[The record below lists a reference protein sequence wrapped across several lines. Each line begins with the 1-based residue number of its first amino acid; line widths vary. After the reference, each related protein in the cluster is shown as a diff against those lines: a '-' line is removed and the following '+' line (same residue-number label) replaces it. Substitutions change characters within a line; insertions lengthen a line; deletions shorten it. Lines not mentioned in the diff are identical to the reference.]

1 MKRLACSGLLLLA
14 AVGCGGKDTSTTTA
28 EGQNG
33 ATPTAA
39 AQTAVV
45 TNGASTEPGEIVA
58 LFLDSLRRGDE
69 KAANGVL
76 TAQAQA
82 SLAKTDYTIDPLGT
96 PDGKYTIGRVGFVDG
111 DTTTGLV
118 ECVWSEPNPEAGK
131 PPVEMEIVCE
141 VHKEPQGWR
150 ISGMAVKMAGTEDT
164 FVLDFEDP
172 QSLQQ
177 ALGGGTQTQS
187 PANVAQMPGAP
198 ATGTATPGAAAPGVG
213 TPGMAM
219 PGQVA
224 MPGQPNAG
232 QATTGQAAPAQ
243 FGQVYPQPVMPGQP
257 AAVPPTQFPT
267 AEQPAAQIAFPPNPT
282 INR

>member
-1 MKRLACSGLLLLA
+1 MKRLTCSGLLLLA
-14 AVGCGGKDTSTTTA
+14 AIGCGSKETGTVTA
-28 EGQNG
+28 DAQKG
-33 ATPTAA
+33 AAPAATAQA
-39 AQTAVV
+39 SVV

-96 PDGKYTIGRVGFVDG
+96 PDGKYTIGRVGFVEG
-111 DTTTGLV
+111 DPTTGLV
-118 ECVWSEPNPEAGK
+118 ECLWSEPNPEAGK

-177 ALGGGTQTQS
+177 ALGGDTPAQS
-187 PANVAQMPGAP
+187 PNNVAQ
-198 ATGTATPGAAAPGVG
+198 APG
-213 TPGMAM
+213 TM
-219 PGQVA
+219 PAGA
-224 MPGQPNAG
+224 TAETNFGGNALPPAGQPNFPPAQLPPVGQPGDG
-232 QATTGQAAPAQ
+232 QA
-243 FGQVYPQPVMPGQP
+243 
-257 AAVPPTQFPT
+257 PT
-267 AEQPAAQIAFPPNPT
+267 QIAFPPTPNV
-282 INR
+282 NR